1 MLHCPAGQG
10 QAMSKFTKHYCH
22 EVRENNLSGGGE
34 TGYYRKPHKGNC
46 VFVIWLR
53 QDESGEQPLPGPPQC
68 ALFTV
73 LSARLMRITE
83 LLLGFDLQI
92 QRTARHGQQSDN

>member
-1 MLHCPAGQG
+1 M
-10 QAMSKFTKHYCH
+10 AMSKFTKRYCH
-22 EVRENNLSGGGE
+22 EVRENNLYGGGE

-53 QDESGEQPLPGPPQC
+53 QDEYGEQPLPCPTQC

-73 LSARLMRITE
+73 LSAQLMRSTE
-83 LLLGFDLQI
+83 FMLGFDLESK
-92 QRTARHGQQSDN
+92 RPAR